1 MTLSFKR
8 NTYLEHPHKL
18 KSKTNTTHVIP
29 TLDELLEDDS
39 SSGFYS
45 KGQFIEYLQSVHCV
59 ENLTFV
65 IAINSYLANPSI
77 AKWRVLWREFFT
89 EYSDSEINLPSH
101 CKKMVSDKQ
110 EPNIDVLVRFKRII
124 YDDILLDLYN
134 EFIKSQKLKL
144 QRQNPGASFK
154 RKEVLMTTTAP
165 VSMLS
170 QPSTEC
176 PLDCDTDHECFSPK
190 SMPSS
195 RGSSIGSLVDSFKV
209 DLKKFRI
216 RRFSNEKELAEVVE
230 S

>member
-18 KSKTNTTHVIP
+18 KLKTNTTHVIP
-29 TLDELLEDDS
+29 TLDELLEDDLLL
-39 SSGFYS
+39 GFYS
-45 KGQFIEYLQSVHCV
+45 KGQFIEYLQLVHCV

-65 IAINSYLANPSI
+65 IAINLYLANPLI

-101 CKKMVSDKQ
+101 CKKMVLDKQ

-134 EFIKSQKLKL
+134 EFIKLQKLKL

-165 VSMLS
+165 VLMLL

-190 SMPSS
+190 LMPLL
-195 RGSSIGSLVDSFKV
+195 RGSLIGLLVDLFKV